1 MRKSNEI
8 LRRKRLESSD
18 NRRVYSSVI
27 EQHPSG
33 SDDRCGKRLTYT
45 LFAILALLWPFQELH
60 SIEPDTAGK
69 VKIYKFDIKK
79 EIAPPVWRST
89 KMAMEEAAEMKVDL
103 ILIEMST
110 YGGMLESADSIRTKL
125 LESPIPVYVFID
137 HNAASAGALIAI
149 ACDSIYMSKGST
161 IGAATVVDQTGQVV
175 PDKYQSYMRAMMRS
189 TAEAT
194 GRDPNIA
201 QAMVD
206 PRIKIEGV
214 IDSGSVLT
222 FTASEALKFGFCEGI
237 AEDVEEVLEIAG
249 IDRYEIVEQELKP
262 MDKIIG
268 FLINPIVSGILIMI
282 IVGGIYFELQTP
294 GVGFPLIAAIT
305 AALLYFAPLYLEGL
319 ADHWEILLFVA
330 GVILL
335 IVEIFALPGFG
346 VTGISGIVLIVT
358 SLTLALVNNIGF
370 DFRPVDLSKFVV
382 SFFLVII
389 SIFISI
395 ILSYYITKSVFGQNR
410 IFGSLALETVESKT
424 EGYTAASEDY
434 SSMVGKTG
442 IAHSILR
449 PVGKVI
455 IDEVVF
461 DAIAESGYIEK
472 GDPVEVTGY
481 RTTQLIV
488 RKAEV

>member
-1 MRKSNEI
+1 MSI
-8 LRRKRLESSD
+8 LFLCCFIPLLLPAQD
-18 NRRVYSSVI
+18 T
-27 EQHPSG
+27 
-33 SDDRCGKRLTYT
+33 GKNKT
-45 LFAILALLWPFQELH
+45 L
-60 SIEPDTAGK
+60 
-69 VKIYKFDIKK
+69 IYKFDIKK

-89 KMAMEEAAEMKVDL
+89 KLAVEEAVKKDADL

-110 YGGMLESADSIRTKL
+110 YGGLLESADSIRTKL
-125 LESPIPVYVFID
+125 LESPVPVYVFIN

-149 ACDSIYMSKGST
+149 ACDSIYMSTGST

-206 PRIKIEGV
+206 PRIEIEGV

-222 FTASEALKFGFCEGI
+222 FTASEAMKFNFCDGI

-249 IDRYEIVEQELKP
+249 IGNYEMIEQELRP
-262 MDKIIG
+262 LDKIIG

-319 ADHWEILLFVA
+319 AAHWEILLFIV

-335 IVEIFALPGFG
+335 IIEIFALPGFG
-346 VTGISGIVLIVT
+346 VAGISGIVLIVA

-370 DFRPVDLSKFVV
+370 DFRPVDFPKFVV

-389 SIFISI
+389 SVFISL
-395 ILSYYITKSVFGQNR
+395 ILSYYITRSVFGRN
-410 IFGSLALETVESKT
+410 ILFGSLALETVEST
-424 EGYTAASEDY
+424 SEGYTAASQDY
-434 SSMVGKTG
+434 QRMVGKTG
-442 IAHSILR
+442 TAHSILR
-449 PVGKVI
+449 PGGKVI
-455 IDEVVF
+455 VEGVVF

-472 GDPVEVTGY
+472 GDPVEVSGY
-481 RTTQLIV
+481 QTTQLVV
-488 RKAEV
+488 RKIQA

>member
-1 MRKSNEI
+1 M
-8 LRRKRLESSD
+8 KRSIKIPVSAFIIAVFAWFFPVREV
-18 NRRVYSSVI
+18 N
-27 EQHPSG
+27 SG
-33 SDDRCGKRLTYT
+33 
-45 LFAILALLWPFQELH
+45 
-60 SIEPDTAGK
+60 EPDIPGK
-69 VKIYKFDIKK
+69 VMIYKFDIKK

-89 KMAMEEAAEMKVDL
+89 KKAVEEAIELKADL

-222 FTASEALKFGFCEGI
+222 FTASEAMKHHFCEGI
-237 AEDVEEVLEIAG
+237 AEDMDEVLDLAG
-249 IDRYEIVEQELKP
+249 IEEYEIIEQKLTAL
-262 MDKIIG
+262 DKIIG

-282 IVGGIYFELQTP
+282 IIGGIYFELQTP
-294 GVGFPLIAAIT
+294 GVGFPLIAAV
-305 AALLYFAPLYLEGL
+305 AAAALYFAPLYLEGL
-319 ADHWEILLFVA
+319 ADHWEILIFII

-335 IVEIFALPGFG
+335 IIEIFAIPGFG
-346 VTGISGIVLIVT
+346 VTGITGLVLIVAG
-358 SLTLALVNNIGF
+358 LTLALVGNIGF
-370 DFRPVDLSKFVV
+370 DFRPVDLSKFVI

-389 SIFISI
+389 SIFVSI

-410 IFGSLALETVESKT
+410 LFGSLALQTVEDKA
-424 EGYTAASEDY
+424 EGYTTANQDY
-434 SSMVGKTG
+434 SKMVGKTG

-449 PVGKVI
+449 PGGKVN
-455 IDEVVF
+455 IDGVVF
-461 DAIAESGYIEK
+461 DAIAIAGYIEK
-472 GDPVEVTGY
+472 GDPVEVISY
-481 RTTQLIV
+481 QTTQLVV
-488 RKAEV
+488 RKVGAWS